1 MPKAKPEKKS
11 ISQHTRFIKA
21 AREAECSEDEA
32 VFDANLKRIAKA
44 KAEPAKKRPLKAD
57 E

>member
-21 AREAECSEDEA
+21 ACEAECSEDEA